1 MQKNVI
7 EFDEDDV
14 IKYNEMLDENKIIAM
29 EIQPTGN
36 EG

>member
-14 IKYNEMLDENKIIAM
+14 IKFNEMLDENKVIAM
-29 EIQPTGN
+29 EIEHQ
-36 EG
+36 EE